1 MFTSPPYGFI
11 VTVACSL
18 AKIECELQ
26 RQAGFICLD
35 DALSYVQGKRM
46 QSMIK
51 CGNFVTVCE
60 LNPSTQKYSKVECY
74 YLSKV
79 A

>member
-1 MFTSPPYGFI
+1 MFKSLPFTFI
-11 VTVACSL
+11 VTATCSL

-26 RQAGFICLD
+26 RQGAFICLS
-35 DALSYVQGKRM
+35 DAEAFVQCKRM

-51 CGNFVTVCE
+51 CGNFVTICE
-60 LNPSTQKYSKVECY
+60 YAPSTQKYFKVKMFY
-74 YLSKV
+74 PNKV